1 MRTHAIRPMKKGTS
15 VTEPVDAEKNAGR
28 TTAIVGISVAVFLA
42 AAMAVAAMRGPQPA
56 APNVPETQA
65 ESTATPA
72 APTEVVSGTPE
83 ATAAPTA
90 PAPGAQAPAPG
101 VSSAATSTPIPGDIA
116 RPKAPAP
123 DGSKLESLSAPPV
136 KTIGMISVPDG
147 FRVATYAVTMR
158 PFGWGP
164 RGSEGGRLVVAIV
177 KSTPTDE
184 GARALGKEFSG
195 RNATVWVTA
204 EQAEAIKLG
213 GTYAGT
219 IVLSPQ
225 GGGTAAFRLVDA
237 ELAK

>member
-1 MRTHAIRPMKKGTS
+1 

-28 TTAIVGISVAVFLA
+28 TTVIVGAAVTALLVVAV
-42 AAMAVAAMRGPQPA
+42 AVAAVRGPEPDGS
-56 APNVPETQA
+56 PVSEGQA
-65 ESTATPA
+65 EPTSTAA
-72 APTEVVSGTPE
+72 APTEAASGTPE
-83 ATAAPTA
+83 ATAAAVA
-90 PAPGAQAPAPG
+90 PPPGTQAPAPG
-101 VSSAATSTPIPGDIA
+101 GSSGTTSAPRPGDIA
-116 RPKAPAP
+116 RPQAPAP

-136 KTIGMISVPDG
+136 KTIGMISVPAD

-164 RGSEGGRLVVAIV
+164 RGSEGGRLIVAIV

-195 RNATVWVTA
+195 RNATVWVTT
-204 EQAEAIKLG
+204 EQAAAIKLG

-237 ELAK
+237 KLAQ